1 MSEYTWQEFIQMLE
15 ELAAIPCGERWIVP
29 LNPNLSEEERRRL
42 IVMIEY
48 LSGQGKEED
57 NDE

>member
-1 MSEYTWQEFIQMLE
+1 MLE

-57 NDE
+57 NE